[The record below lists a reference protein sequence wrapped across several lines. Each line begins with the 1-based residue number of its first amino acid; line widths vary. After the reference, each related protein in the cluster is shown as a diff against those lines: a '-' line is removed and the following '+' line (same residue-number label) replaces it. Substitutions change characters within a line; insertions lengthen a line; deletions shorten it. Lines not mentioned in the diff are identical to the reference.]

1 MFSYATGIDFVGVV
15 LLFFAILVYV
25 AGFVWIRS
33 ITSLDEEEQSSWRY
47 LRATVDEDAL
57 AKSFVRDPA
66 VAKAPPQ
73 PQDPRDLIDAVFAE
87 SWRRARRGRM
97 IARLIFTLA
106 LIAGPI
112 LYIAAANFGEPFGE
126 PMYSN
131 DIGTIRVLLLVGVA
145 VLWLIGLVW
154 MWRIVRADSQP
165 DPSARRYRDF

>member
-15 LLFFAILVYV
+15 LLFFAMLVYI

-33 ITSLDEEEQSSWRY
+33 ITSLDEEKPSSWRY
-47 LRATVDEDAL
+47 LRARVDADAL

-97 IARLIFTLA
+97 IARLIFALD

-112 LYIAAANFGEPFGE
+112 LFIAASNLGEPR
-126 PMYSN
+126 YSN
-131 DIGTIRVLLLVGVA
+131 YSDPASNVLLLVA
-145 VLWLIGLVW
+145 VPWLIGLAW
-154 MWRIVRADSQP
+154 MWRILRADSRP